1 MLVLRQTPEEIEAMR
16 RACRVLLFAEAATD
30 PAPHRCQ
37 RIYSLGGAK
46 DGAPADDLGEVCPG
60 VGS

>member
-16 RACRVLLFAEAATD
+16 RAGRVLLFAEAVTD
-30 PAPHRCQ
+30 AALHRCQ
-37 RIYSLGGAK
+37 RIYSLGGQK
-46 DGAPADDLGEVCPG
+46 HGVPADDLGEVCPG